1 MVLSEADYS
10 HYKNSSNNSVYYVGL
25 AETAWINKLKI
36 VVEEIVTLNWVTQIV
51 LEPVGLGCGE

>member
-25 AETAWINKLKI
+25 AETAWTNKLRI
-36 VVEEIVTLNWVTQIV
+36 VVKEIVKLNWVTQTV
-51 LEPVGLGCGE
+51 LDTVGLGCGE

>member
-25 AETAWINKLKI
+25 AETAWTNKLRI
-36 VVEEIVTLNWVTQIV
+36 VVKEIVKLNWVTETV
-51 LEPVGLGCGE
+51 LDTVGLGCGE

>member
-25 AETAWINKLKI
+25 AETAWTNKLKI
-36 VVEEIVTLNWVTQIV
+36 VVEEIVKLNWVTQIV
-51 LEPVGLGCGE
+51 FKPVGLGCGE